1 MQHWILDGFP
11 RTLPQGRLLEAHLK
25 TANSPL
31 TLIVNLD
38 VADDVILNRIGGAY
52 SAVPA
57 RFLVS
62 GCY

>member
-25 TANSPL
+25 SANNPL

-38 VADDVILNRIGGAY
+38 VADDVILNRIGGA
-52 SAVPA
+52 
-57 RFLVS
+57 
-62 GCY
+62 